1 MEKAEEFLTA
11 HVGKGRVVEADDPG
25 EELAGQE
32 DAGIGGRDA
41 DGGVQDGHGDAVF
54 VEVEVVHEG
63 VVPAEGRDVK
73 AGDDGVC
80 CRHVYSLHLQNLC
93 QRMKGEN
100 F

>member
-41 DGGVQDGHGDAVF
+41 DGGVQEGHGDAVF
-54 VEVEVVHEG
+54 VEIEVVYEG

-73 AGDDGVC
+73 AGDDGADEGVG
-80 CRHVYSLHLQNLC
+80 RLFQAEGGG
-93 QRMKGEN
+93 GEEGVEGG
-100 F
+100 